1 VTKPFSESKS
11 EQGGT
16 RLVGRRKGEAAS
28 AVEALLVG
36 ASRITGVTAADVTTA
51 CKSVKLDSARQ
62 IRKECKVL
70 YGRYL
75 DYCFEDKMLS
85 PEETA
90 DLAHLQ
96 QILQLSDADVSVV
109 QDDVSIAV
117 YGRAVAEVLDDLR
130 IDADE
135 ADFLRRLRDD
145 LRLSD
150 TKAQRILDDGT
161 HDARGRAL
169 REASSSED
177 TCAERREPAGDFT
190 GRSAAGLEAA
200 VNDALGK
207 ANLAIPQLQWFEVT
221 QISGYVDN
229 GTASQWYVIL
239 QAGIDRGDR

>member
-1 VTKPFSESKS
+1 VTKPFSESKG

-16 RLVGRRKGEAAS
+16 RLVGRRKAEAAA

-36 ASRITGVTAADVTTA
+36 ASRVTGVSAADITAA
-51 CKSVKLDSARQ
+51 CKSLKVDSARQ

-85 PEETA
+85 SEENA

-109 QDDVSIAV
+109 QDDVSVAV
-117 YGRAVAEVLDDLR
+117 YGRAVTEVLEDMR
-130 IDADE
+130 IDSDE
-135 ADFLRRLRDD
+135 ADFLRRLREE
-145 LRLSD
+145 LQLSD

-161 HDARGRAL
+161 RDARGRAL
-169 REASSSED
+169 REASSSDD
-177 TCAERREPAGDFT
+177 TFADRREPAGDFT

-221 QISGYVDN
+221 QISGYVEN
-229 GTASQWYVIL
+229 GSASQWYVIL
-239 QAGIDRGDR
+239 QAGIDPGDR

>member
-1 VTKPFSESKS
+1 
-11 EQGGT
+11 
-16 RLVGRRKGEAAS
+16 
-28 AVEALLVG
+28 VEALLVG
-36 ASRITGVTAADVTTA
+36 ASRIAGVTAADVTAA

-96 QILQLSDADVSVV
+96 QILQLSDSDVSVV

-117 YGRAVAEVLDDLR
+117 YGQAVTEVLEDLR
-130 IDADE
+130 IDPNE
-135 ADFLRRLRDD
+135 AEFLRRLREE
-145 LRLSD
+145 LQLSD
-150 TKAQRILDDGT
+150 TKAQRILEDGT
-161 HDARGRAL
+161 RDAHGRAL
-169 REASSSED
+169 REASASDD
-177 TCAERREPAGDFT
+177 TFAERREPAGDFT
-190 GRSAAGLEAA
+190 GRSKDGLEAA

-207 ANLAIPQLQWFEVT
+207 ANLAIPQLQWFEVS

-229 GTASQWYVIL
+229 GSASQWYVIL